1 MDKASAGPANAANTV
16 KNRQCRIYR
25 AINGT
30 PPENMAKVMDLM
42 GGIDQVIGAEDIVL
56 IKPNIQW
63 WNQGASNI
71 AALNTLVRLIM
82 QHPAGFKGEV
92 VILENCHREAAPW
105 SAKNTGWVPVFERNA
120 DLAHAD
126 NYNTLAASLKTA
138 YGDRFSVVHLLDV
151 DKGGRRVF
159 GPQDGNGYVYCD
171 GSGGV
176 PLIELD
182 NGAEAAHFR
191 KTVMTY
197 PVFTTDRKTRID
209 FKNGVWANGAYTGQP
224 LKFINFSALNH
235 HSTYCGATSAV
246 KNYLGISDL
255 SGGADPHGNG
265 RLTGPYY
272 NFHSFA
278 LDKWAPGPAAGMIGA
293 EVAVFMN
300 TIRKADLNITTAE
313 WVGLVSRTELPAAQT
328 RTVLACTDPVAL
340 DYHAAKYVLYPNS
353 AIDLHNP
360 DEPTGP
366 LYQYLEQC
374 AAGLGG
380 ILDES
385 RARLTSY
392 DIAHNRLQTDKERII
407 TAAITWG
414 ANMKMFIKYALLRH
428 RKGFIRHYSG
438 V

>member
-1 MDKASAGPANAANTV
+1 MDKASAGPTNTANTV
-16 KNRQCRIYR
+16 KSRQCRIYR

-30 PPENMAKVMDLM
+30 PPENMAKVMDLI
-42 GGIDQVIGAEDIVL
+42 GGIDQVIGAKDIVL
-56 IKPNIQW
+56 INPNIQW

-82 QHPAGFKGEV
+82 QHPGGFTGEV
-92 VILENCHREAAPW
+92 VIFENCHRNAAPW
-105 SAKNTGWVPVFERNA
+105 NAKNTGWVRVFERNA
-120 DLAHAD
+120 DLAHAN

-151 DKGGRRVF
+151 DKGGRRVY
-159 GPQDGNGYVYCD
+159 GPQDGSGYVYCD

-182 NGAEAAHFR
+182 NGAKAAHFR

-197 PVFTTDRKTRID
+197 PIFTTDRKTRID
-209 FKNGVWANGAYTGQP
+209 FKNGVWANRTYTGQP

-255 SGGADPHGNG
+255 SGGPDPQGNG

-278 LDKWAPGPAAGMIGA
+278 LDKWAPGPAPGMIGA

-313 WVGLVSRTELPAAQT
+313 WVGLVSRTEPPVAQT
-328 RTVLACTDPVAL
+328 RALLACKDPVAL

-353 AIDLHNP
+353 GIALHNP
-360 DEPTGP
+360 DDPTRP
-366 LYQYLEQC
+366 LHRYLDECSARQ
-374 AAGLGG
+374 GG

-385 RARLTSY
+385 QVRLTSY
-392 DIAHNRLQTDKERII
+392 DIAENRLQKEKERIVK
-407 TAAITWG
+407 AAVSWG
-414 ANMKMFIKYALLRH
+414 ANLKMFIKYAVLRNGL
-428 RKGFIRHYSG
+428 GFIR
-438 V
+438 